1 MCIVVADKFHPQWGK
16 HSGYSPTQF
25 DYRIALQVQVL
36 TSDSY
41 IKEKT
46 VLFCYFK
53 KYKAI

>member
-46 VLFCYFK
+46 VLFRYFK